1 MKRVMSLL
9 TLTMVGLLVSI
20 GNAGAAGP
28 LPSNDRNEIAP
39 LQSFSRIADPNKRS
53 AAYLTELSK
62 VLTSPRC
69 LNCHPAGDRPRQGD
83 SSRLHQP
90 PVYRGR
96 DGLGLESMRCRT
108 CHLNSNF
115 DPGRVPGHAKWQ
127 LAPIEMA
134 WEGKTVS
141 EICQQIKDPARNGKR
156 SLNDLVEHI
165 GEDTLVGWAWNPGY
179 GRTPAPGTQ
188 KQAGALVAAW
198 VKSGAICP

>member
-9 TLTMVGLLVSI
+9 TLTMVGLLVTI

-28 LPSNDRNEIAP
+28 LPSNDRNELAS

-53 AAYLTELSK
+53 AAYFTELSK

-69 LNCHPAGDRPRQGD
+69 VNCHPAGDRPRQGD

-90 PVYRGR
+90 PVYRGK

-108 CHLNSNF
+108 RHLNSNF

-127 LAPIEMA
+127 LALIEMA
-134 WEGKTVS
+134 
-141 EICQQIKDPARNGKR
+141 
-156 SLNDLVEHI
+156 
-165 GEDTLVGWAWNPGY
+165 
-179 GRTPAPGTQ
+179 
-188 KQAGALVAAW
+188 
-198 VKSGAICP
+198 